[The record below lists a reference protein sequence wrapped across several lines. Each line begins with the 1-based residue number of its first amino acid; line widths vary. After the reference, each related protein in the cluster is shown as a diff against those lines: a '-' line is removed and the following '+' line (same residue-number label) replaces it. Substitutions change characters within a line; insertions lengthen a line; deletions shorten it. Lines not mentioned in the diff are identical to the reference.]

1 MQQKL
6 ALENA
11 NRELE
16 SFSYS
21 VSHDLRAPLRHITSF
36 SQMLCEDYGSGLE
49 PDARNLLSR
58 VDASAKKMVQL
69 IEGLLEL
76 SKVSRSEL
84 TLSKVNLSAM
94 VREIALQLQQDAPD
108 RQATFIIPDNINVR
122 GDATLI
128 RSAMENLLG
137 NAWKYSS
144 KKESTVIELGSYPR
158 DNRTV
163 YFVRDNGAGFDMA
176 YAEKLFGA
184 FQRLHSPQEFEGTGI
199 GLATVQRIV
208 NRHKGEMWGEG
219 KVGEGATFSFVLGT
233 DA

>member
-1 MQQKL
+1 
-6 ALENA
+6 
-11 NRELE
+11 
-16 SFSYS
+16 
-21 VSHDLRAPLRHITSF
+21 
-36 SQMLCEDYGSGLE
+36 
-49 PDARNLLSR
+49 
-58 VDASAKKMVQL
+58 
-69 IEGLLEL
+69 
-76 SKVSRSEL
+76 
-84 TLSKVNLSAM
+84 
-94 VREIALQLQQDAPD
+94 LQQDAPD

-158 DNRTV
+158 ENRTV

-208 NRHKGEMWGEG
+208 NRHKGELWGEG